1 MYQGYLFLCQSNS
14 INDCIK
20 NKRISCSESQVNIA
34 KEVQA
39 GVLVFLLNSELD
51 ILIGPF
57 TASDEMKT
65 GIEPGAWNT
74 SVDNKSFSGN
84 IFVKWESLHELKN
97 ATDKI
102 SFLNNINN
110 CELNHSQI
118 QELLEILDN
127 SPNYNKLR
135 N

>member
-65 GIEPGAWNT
+65 GIEPG
-74 SVDNKSFSGN
+74 
-84 IFVKWESLHELKN
+84 L
-97 ATDKI
+97 
-102 SFLNNINN
+102 
-110 CELNHSQI
+110 
-118 QELLEILDN
+118 
-127 SPNYNKLR
+127 
-135 N
+135 

>member
-1 MYQGYLFLCQSNS
+1 MYQGYLFLCQSKS
-14 INDCIK
+14 INDCIQ
-20 NKRISCSESQVNIA
+20 NKRVSCSESQVDIA

-65 GIEPGAWNT
+65 GLESGAW
-74 SVDNKSFSGN
+74 SSAVDDTSFSGN
-84 IFVKWESLHELKN
+84 ILVKWESIHELKN

-102 SFLNNINN
+102 SFLGNVNN
-110 CELNHSQI
+110 CELTHYQI
-118 QELLEILDN
+118 QELLEVLDK
-127 SPNYNKLR
+127 SPKYNKQR
-135 N
+135 D

>member
-51 ILIGPF
+51 MLIGPF
-57 TASDEMKT
+57 TASEEMKT
-65 GIEPGAWNT
+65 GLESGAW
-74 SVDNKSFSGN
+74 SSAVDDKSFSGN
-84 IFVKWESLHELKN
+84 ILVKWESLHELKN

-102 SFLNNINN
+102 SFLGNVNN
-110 CELNHSQI
+110 CELTHYQI
-118 QELLEILDN
+118 QELLEVLDK
-127 SPNYNKLR
+127 SPKYNKQR
-135 N
+135 D